1 MKRPSLWCA
10 AHGLSGLAAAFC
22 LHAVPAAAQ
31 AGPSGAASDHIVVTA
46 RRGEALVASE
56 LELSPAE
63 IDTYGAATIGD
74 LVARIAPLTGR
85 PEELPIILVDGKRV
99 DGAAG
104 INGFPPEALARL
116 ALLKPEAAARYGYPP
131 GQRVVNLVL
140 KPHFASWQGEAA
152 FGAATAGGRESGQ
165 AALGRFVID
174 GPARWNG
181 RVELS
186 RDAALRRDER
196 PSADSGGS
204 GDGQFYTLLP
214 AVEGASAN
222 LALAR
227 PLGRFTGTF
236 TLDAGWREQR
246 QLTGRASDSLTERPR
261 ALEGRQ
267 KGRNV
272 GASALFAGQVAG
284 WQGSLIL
291 RYARSWTDSIVETRS
306 GGGSIVPRRGR
317 ARSGNLSA
325 QLNLNRTIATLPAGA
340 ATANLTLTANRNWS
354 NSRHAAD
361 VEATVFRRDQQD
373 VALALAV
380 PLFAAA
386 EHAKPV
392 GDVSVDISAGANRLS
407 GFAAQLRYD
416 VGINWSPVRA
426 LQIRATAGF
435 AERAPTLDQL
445 AGAPIEEVRQI
456 YDFRSDRISDV
467 LWILGGN
474 PDLGNGGQ
482 HTYGL
487 RITIKPF
494 GTAPITL
501 ASEYRR
507 QVSRG
512 GAAPFPAF
520 TPAVEAAFPDR
531 VQRDGTGRLLA
542 IDARPIAI
550 AADVDERLDTSLV
563 AAIRNFGGR
572 EKPWRAT
579 LSVTHG
585 WLLRS
590 EVRTGAGLPVL
601 DRIDGDIGQSRHSM
615 GVQLNLGRNG
625 LGLTLDGNW
634 QSGYRL
640 RAIDEAVGSRDYRFD
655 ALLLTN
661 LRIHVEPSRILSG
674 QVPSWMQ
681 ELQISADVRNLFD
694 GYRQVRLG
702 DGSRPDG
709 YGRYDADPLGRS
721 VRISLRKR
729 F

>member
-1 MKRPSLWCA
+1 MKRPSLWRV
-10 AHGLSGLAAAFC
+10 AHGLFGLAAALC

-31 AGPSGAASDHIVVTA
+31 AGLPGAESDHIVVTA
-46 RRGEALVASE
+46 RGGEALVAAE

-85 PEELPIILVDGKRV
+85 PDELPIILIDGKRV

-140 KPHFASWQGEAA
+140 KPHFASWQGETA
-152 FGAATAGGRESGQ
+152 FGVATAGGRESGQ
-165 AALGRFVID
+165 AALGRFLID

-186 RDAALRRDER
+186 GDAALRRDER
-196 PSADSGGS
+196 PPADSNRG
-204 GDGQFYTLLP
+204 GDGRFYTLLP
-214 AVEGASAN
+214 AIKGASAN
-222 LALAR
+222 VALAR
-227 PLGRFTGTF
+227 PLGRFTGTL
-236 TLDAGWREQR
+236 TLDAGWQEQR
-246 QLTGRASDSLTERPR
+246 QLTGRAGDGLAETART
-261 ALEGRQ
+261 LEGRQ
-267 KGRNV
+267 RGRSI
-272 GASALFAGQVAG
+272 GASALLAGQVAG

-291 RYARSWTDSIVETRS
+291 RYARSWTDSIIEARS
-306 GGGSIVPRRGR
+306 DKGNIVPRRGR
-317 ARSGNLSA
+317 ARSENLSA
-325 QLNLNRTIATLPAGA
+325 QLNFNRTIMTLPAGA
-340 ATANLTLTANRNWS
+340 ATANLTLAANRNWS
-354 NSRHAAD
+354 DSRRAD
-361 VEATVFRRDQQD
+361 DADAIVFRRDQQD

-380 PLFAAA
+380 PLFAAG
-386 EHAKPV
+386 EHAMPV
-392 GDVSVDISAGANRLS
+392 GDVSLDISAGANRPS
-407 GFAAQLRYD
+407 GIAAQFRYD
-416 VGINWSPVRA
+416 VGINWSPVPA
-426 LQIRATAGF
+426 LQIRAMTGF
-435 AERAPTLDQL
+435 AERAPTPDQI
-445 AGAPIEEVRQI
+445 AGAPIEVVRQI

-467 LWILGGN
+467 LWITGGN
-474 PDLGNGGQ
+474 PDLGGGCQ
-482 HTYGL
+482 RTYGL
-487 RITIKPF
+487 RMTIKPF

-507 QVSRG
+507 QVSHG

-520 TPAVEAAFPDR
+520 TPVVEAAFPDR
-531 VQRDGTGRLLA
+531 IRRDGMGRLVA

-550 AADVDERLDTSLV
+550 VADVDERLDTSLV
-563 AAIRNFGGR
+563 AAIRSFGGR
-572 EKPWRAT
+572 EKPWQAT

-585 WLLRS
+585 WLLHS

-601 DRIDGDIGQSRHSM
+601 DRIDGDIGQSRHSL
-615 GVQLNLGRNG
+615 GVQLNLGRSG

-640 RAIDEAVGSRDYRFD
+640 RAIADAVGGEDYRFD

-661 LRIHVEPSRILSG
+661 LRIHVEPARILSG
-674 QVPSWMQ
+674 HIPTWMQ
-681 ELQISADVRNLFD
+681 DLQISADVRNLFD

-702 DGSRPDG
+702 DGSRPVG